1 MTKAG
6 GRAGVL
12 PKVAEASAVAL
23 LCLCLIGLGFGP
35 DLSGRPN
42 VVLIIIDTLRADALG
57 CYNRSVSG
65 LSPEIDLLARG
76 GVQFTDVT
84 SQSSWTRPSIG
95 SMLTSRHPRSI
106 GLYRQRN
113 DILDDRFVTLAEV
126 LRRNGYETVGIT
138 ANPNINSTFHFDQ
151 GFSTY
156 IDSAVV
162 FDWMTPE
169 PGQRVAGGDARLPG
183 SREVLGTMLQRARRR
198 KPSTPVYMQIDLM
211 DVHEGWRLVRPEFRS
226 DHRVQGDASRG
237 YWDAVR
243 QVSYDVGRFVDE
255 LRSIPGWANTLFV
268 LTSDHGQGL
277 GDHPA
282 VPDSWGH
289 GLLLYESQVK
299 VPLILYRPPAET
311 TLLERWS
318 GRRRPLRPARIET
331 PVRLLDVTP
340 TILDDLGIAP
350 PTQLDGRSLL
360 PMTRG
365 EHSRPDLPPFF
376 VAETRFQGSH
386 AIAVYS
392 REWAYIENR
401 VLREGVAERELQ
413 PVGAAENGRL
423 TDSLSSHP
431 DVAREMKSYLET
443 WERLHR
449 EVGSTQPTRGPSTGE
464 AEMLKS
470 LGYLN

>member
-1 MTKAG
+1 MI
-6 GRAGVL
+6 RARLL
-12 PKVAEASAVAL
+12 PKGASAIAL
-23 LCLCLIGLGFGP
+23 LCLCLIGLGLGP

-57 CYNRSVSG
+57 CYNSSVSG
-65 LSPEIDLLARG
+65 LSPEIDRLARD

-84 SQSSWTRPSIG
+84 AQSSWTRPSIG
-95 SMLTSRHPRSI
+95 SMLTSLHPRSI

-113 DILDDRFVTLAEV
+113 DILADRFVTLAEV
-126 LRRNGYETVGIT
+126 LQRNGYETVGIT

-151 GFSTY
+151 GFRTY

-169 PGQRVAGGDARLPG
+169 LGQRVAGGDTRLPG

-198 KPSTPVYMQIDLM
+198 RASTPVYMQIDLM
-211 DVHEGWRLVRPEFRS
+211 DVHEGWKLVRPEFRV
-226 DHRVQGDASRG
+226 DERVRGDASRG

-243 QVSYDVGRFVDE
+243 QVSNDVGRFVDE

-299 VPLILYRPPAET
+299 VPLVLYRPPPEAT
-311 TLLERWS
+311 FLERWI
-318 GRRRPLRPARIET
+318 GRRRALRPGKVET

-340 TILDDLGIAP
+340 TILDYLGIAP
-350 PTQLDGRSLL
+350 PTQVEGRSLL
-360 PMTRG
+360 SMTLG
-365 EHSRPDLPPFF
+365 APSRPDLPPFF

-392 REWAYIENR
+392 SEWAYIENR
-401 VLREGVAERELQ
+401 VSRDGVAERELQ
-413 PVGAAENGRL
+413 PVAAAENGRL
-423 TDSLSSHP
+423 TDSLAAHP
-431 DVAREMKSYLET
+431 DVARGMKSYLQA
-443 WERLHR
+443 WERRHQ
-449 EVGSTQPTRGPSTGE
+449 EVRSTQPQQGPST
-464 AEMLKS
+464 AEVELLKS

>member
-1 MTKAG
+1 LTRAA

-12 PKVAEASAVAL
+12 PKVAEASAVTL
-23 LCLCLIGLGFGP
+23 LCLVGLGLGFR
-35 DLSGRPN
+35 DVSGRPN

-57 CYNRSVSG
+57 CYNRSVSD

-84 SQSSWTRPSIG
+84 AQSSWTRPSIG
-95 SMLTSRHPRSI
+95 SMLTSLHPRSI

-138 ANPNINSTFHFDQ
+138 ANPNINRTFHFDQ
-151 GFSTY
+151 GFGTY

-169 PGQRVAGGDARLPG
+169 PGQVVAGRNARLPG
-183 SREVLGTMLQRARRR
+183 SREVLRTMLERARRR
-198 KPSTPVYMQIDLM
+198 QASTPVYMQVDLM
-211 DVHEGWRLVRPEFRS
+211 DVHEGWRLVRPEFKI
-226 DHRVQGDASRG
+226 DYRVRGDASRG

-255 LRSIPGWANTLFV
+255 IRSIPGWANTLFV

-299 VPLILYRPPAET
+299 VPLILHHPPTET
-311 TLLERWS
+311 TLWDRWI
-318 GRRRPLRPARIET
+318 GRRHPLRPGRVET

-340 TILDDLGIAP
+340 TILDYLGIAP
-350 PTQLDGRSLL
+350 PLQVEGRSLL
-360 PMTRG
+360 PVIRG
-365 EHSRPDLPPFF
+365 DDSLPDLPPFF
-376 VAETRFQGSH
+376 VTETRFQGSH

-392 REWAYIENR
+392 REWTYIENR

-423 TDSLSSHP
+423 TDSLDAHH
-431 DVAREMKSYLET
+431 DVARQMKSYLEA
-443 WERLHR
+443 WESLHQ
-449 EVGSTQPTRGPSTGE
+449 EVKSIQPTQGPSASE
-464 AEMLKS
+464 VEILKS